1 LHQRV
6 AEQAAR
12 GAVEGLEAGV
22 VGHFGGWWV
31 RWWWGF
37 IVLHCE
43 LWLRTWMIQIV
54 QFIGLTKPTSQQSID
69 P

>member
-22 VGHFGGWWV
+22 VGHWMLVGEV
-31 RWWWGF
+31 EDGF
-37 IVLHCE
+37 YSVAL
-43 LWLRTWMIQIV
+43 
-54 QFIGLTKPTSQQSID
+54 
-69 P
+69 